1 MTHAQA
7 LIQAEDNALIG
18 AAIRAGEAVGVAVA
32 NIVTLFAPPRVILV
46 GSSLAL
52 GEPFL
57 DSLRNAYALAIPPSL
72 KGVAELVFDNSN
84 DDFWAQGA
92 AAVAL
97 YELYESPWNTTGPAL
112 EVIKHKS
119 TGEYHG

>member
-1 MTHAQA
+1 MAHAQT
-7 LIQAEDNALIG
+7 LIKAEDNALIS

-32 NIVTLFAPPRVILV
+32 NIVTIFAPPRVILV

-57 DSLRNAYALAIPPSL
+57 ESLRNAYALAIPPSL
-72 KGVAELVFDNSN
+72 KGVAELVFDDSS

-112 EVIKHKS
+112 
-119 TGEYHG
+119 